1 MSASPSRP
9 HRPWEDAMSVRAN
22 NAMQQVIALYEA
34 LGRNNLAPLYDALD
48 DHVIWELYAP
58 TQLPFAG
65 VWRGRAGVSR
75 FFSAIFGAVQDNT
88 FDMREF
94 VVMGDRVVAIGRHHG
109 SGRSSGRPF
118 DVPVIHVWDL
128 VGGRVTRWRCAL
140 DSAAVQEAIL
150 APAPQDEPTQD

>member
-1 MSASPSRP
+1 
-9 HRPWEDAMSVRAN
+9 MSVRAN
-22 NAMQQVIALYEA
+22 NAMQQIIALYEA
-34 LGRNNLAPLYDALD
+34 LSRGALAPLYEALD
-48 DHVIWELYAP
+48 SQVIWELYAP

-75 FFSAIFGAVQDNT
+75 FFSALFGAVLENT

-109 SGRSSGRPF
+109 TGRATGRPF

-140 DSAAVQEAIL
+140 DSASIQQAL
-150 APAPQDEPTQD
+150 LDPP